1 MTEPVN
7 RDFIIKS
14 FTEVDR
20 DLVSLTTKRVGDAVN
35 SVMQLVDTPE
45 KAHHI
50 GLAALT
56 AALGVM
62 AGTHAAYHGENSEF
76 DDIAYARK
84 CLDMMQIVRSAKNGT
99 EIEKALEAV
108 PDEAKIKHSIE
119 AISYLLNRSQRDD
132 RLYYQIGFGTES
144 FRLLT
149 VALAALT
156 DVDHASVEKRYSR

>member
-62 AGTHAAYHGENSEF
+62 AGTHAAYHGE
-76 DDIAYARK
+76 K
-84 CLDMMQIVRSAKNGT
+84 Q
-99 EIEKALEAV
+99 
-108 PDEAKIKHSIE
+108 
-119 AISYLLNRSQRDD
+119 
-132 RLYYQIGFGTES
+132 
-144 FRLLT
+144 
-149 VALAALT
+149 
-156 DVDHASVEKRYSR
+156 